1 MGMGV
6 ESTSVMRS
14 TGGSEGLLSFGS
26 RVGVGFG
33 FAEGWPGW
41 LLG

>member
-1 MGMGV
+1 VGRGL

-14 TGGSEGLLSFGS
+14 TGGSEGLLN
-26 RVGVGFG
+26 FG
-33 FAEGWPGW
+33 FRGGRGLWVCGWPGW